1 MDKPIVKLLTYTP
14 EPEKIIASAA
24 RLCYANTV
32 SIDTLMDNLSEDKI
46 ETMVEKLASMG
57 HSSPFCQVSYTF
69 GIENVSR
76 AFTHQFARH
85 HVGVSFDQRS
95 QRYVNEGK
103 FNYITPPA
111 IEANDEIHEKFQAFM
126 EYTSRFYNEMVSA
139 GIKKED
145 ARSIL
150 PNACET
156 KLIATIN
163 AQELF
168 HIFGLRC
175 CCYDDKTEVLTNN
188 GWKFF
193 KDISDEDL
201 FYSMNPKTHKTEL
214 VEKKQYIKEFY
225 NGDMVTVNSQ
235 SINLNVTPTHNMYV
249 AYSYDYKNY
258 NFDKAKNINT
268 HKKVF
273 MKKNCLPIKGEII
286 EYFCIPSIENIV
298 NKNRLHHDSATG
310 KKVPINDFLQFLG
323 MYLSDGY
330 VTKANY
336 HYIVGISKGDINK
349 INKYKSILEKL
360 SNNKPSIIKD
370 GNGWKLQIHDRRLY
384 EYFKQ
389 FGKAKDKYIP
399 NEIFNLDSS
408 LLKYLFHGLCDGDM
422 NKAKTEYSTISYQLA
437 NDITRLCLHI
447 GLSATIMV
455 NNRIDKKHIVK
466 NKYNN
471 KFHTIENKNVSY
483 VVSINRTKNEPAIK
497 YSNRNN
503 ISTTHYEGYVYC
515 VDLKRNHLLYV
526 RKNGRSVWCGN
537 CRAQF
542 EFRQVA
548 NEMLR
553 LVKEIS
559 PKIFKNAGA
568 HCDMYG
574 YCPEGDM
581 CCGKAPT
588 LQEVL
593 KGYKERISE

>member
-46 ETMVEKLASMG
+46 EPMVEKLASMG

-175 CCYDDKTEVLTNN
+175 C
-188 GWKFF
+188 
-193 KDISDEDL
+193 
-201 FYSMNPKTHKTEL
+201 
-214 VEKKQYIKEFY
+214 
-225 NGDMVTVNSQ
+225 
-235 SINLNVTPTHNMYV
+235 
-249 AYSYDYKNY
+249 
-258 NFDKAKNINT
+258 
-268 HKKVF
+268 
-273 MKKNCLPIKGEII
+273 
-286 EYFCIPSIENIV
+286 
-298 NKNRLHHDSATG
+298 
-310 KKVPINDFLQFLG
+310 
-323 MYLSDGY
+323 
-330 VTKANY
+330 
-336 HYIVGISKGDINK
+336 
-349 INKYKSILEKL
+349 
-360 SNNKPSIIKD
+360 
-370 GNGWKLQIHDRRLY
+370 
-384 EYFKQ
+384 
-389 FGKAKDKYIP
+389 
-399 NEIFNLDSS
+399 
-408 LLKYLFHGLCDGDM
+408 
-422 NKAKTEYSTISYQLA
+422 
-437 NDITRLCLHI
+437 
-447 GLSATIMV
+447 
-455 NNRIDKKHIVK
+455 
-466 NKYNN
+466 
-471 KFHTIENKNVSY
+471 
-483 VVSINRTKNEPAIK
+483 NRT
-497 YSNRNN
+497 
-503 ISTTHYEGYVYC
+503 
-515 VDLKRNHLLYV
+515 
-526 RKNGRSVWCGN
+526 
-537 CRAQF
+537 QF

-548 NEMLR
+548 NEMLC
-553 LVKEIS
+553 LVKEVS